1 MIILITIHHKNQQMK
16 TLFILAIT
24 LAMHNGLLAKN
35 VHVDKYAF
43 AKAKRNHTSS
53 LEKDPV
59 QNTIKV
65 ALLLDTSNS
74 MDGLIDQAR
83 AQLWELVNE
92 LAEAK
97 CGNESRPDLKIAL
110 YEYGND
116 RLNAR
121 EGYIRMVSAF
131 STDLDEISESLF
143 TLTTNGGNEYCGNVI
158 QTSLHQLDW
167 GKNAGDL
174 NLIFIAGNEPFDQG
188 PVRYQ
193 DAASEACGKDVTIN
207 TIFCGEYNEGI
218 ATRWKDGASLTQ
230 GDYIAIN
237 SDRATV
243 HIPSPY
249 DDTILQKNEE
259 LNKTYVGYGNL
270 APSKKELQSSQDS
283 NAKSYGNA
291 NAVKRAVSKSS
302 RLYKNT
308 SWDLVDAVEEN
319 EEIIIAIEETELPE
333 ELKGKTNEEIK
344 KYVAKKKEERIKI
357 QQEITALNTKRKKF
371 ISSKIDT
378 KDNALRN
385 ALIDAVKKQGRAK
398 NYKWE

>member
-1 MIILITIHHKNQQMK
+1 MIILNSIHHKNQQMK

-24 LAMHNGLLAKN
+24 LAMHNGLLATN
-35 VHVDKYAF
+35 LHGNEYAF
-43 AKAKRNHTSS
+43 AKAEKNHIPSFT
-53 LEKDPV
+53 KDPV

-97 CGNESRPDLKIAL
+97 CGDESRPDLKIAL

-131 STDLDEISESLF
+131 STDLDEISKNLF
-143 TLTTNGGNEYCGNVI
+143 SLTTNGGNEYCGNVI
-158 QTSLHQLDW
+158 QSSLNQLEW
-167 GKNAGDL
+167 GKNKNDL

-193 DAASEACGKDVTIN
+193 DAASNACGKDVTIN
-207 TIFCGEYNEGI
+207 TIFCGDYNEGLN
-218 ATRWKDGASLTQ
+218 TNWKDGASLTQ

-237 SDRATV
+237 SDKATV

-249 DDTILQKNEE
+249 DDKILRKNEE

-270 APSKKELQSSQDS
+270 APSKMALQSSQDS
-283 NAKSYGNA
+283 NAQSYGNA

-308 SWDLVDAVEEN
+308 SWDLVDAMEEN
-319 EEIIIAIEETELPE
+319 EEIIVELKETSLPQ
-333 ELKGKTNEEIK
+333 ELKGKTEKEIK
-344 KYVAKKKEERIKI
+344 EYVSKKKKQRKTI
-357 QQEITALNTKRKKF
+357 QQEIASLNKKRQEF
-371 ISSKIDT
+371 VDSKTDT
-378 KDNALRN
+378 SDNELRN
-385 ALIDAVKKQGRAK
+385 ALIDAIKKQGRAK
-398 NYKWE
+398 NYSWE

>member
-1 MIILITIHHKNQQMK
+1 MIILNSIHHKNQQMK

-24 LAMHNGLLAKN
+24 LAMHSSLLATN
-35 VHVDKYAF
+35 LHGDKYAF
-43 AKAKRNHTSS
+43 AKAEKNQTSS
-53 LEKDPV
+53 FKKDLV
-59 QNTIKV
+59 QSTIKV

-131 STDLDEISESLF
+131 STDLDEISKNLF
-143 TLTTNGGNEYCGNVI
+143 ALTTNGGNEYCGNVI
-158 QTSLHQLDW
+158 KNSLHQLDW
-167 GKNAGDL
+167 GKNANDL

-193 DAASEACGKDVTIN
+193 DAASLACGKDVTIN
-207 TIFCGEYNEGI
+207 TIFCGDYNEGLQ
-218 ATRWKDGASLTQ
+218 TKWKDGASLTQ

-249 DDTILQKNEE
+249 DDKILQKNEE

-270 APSKKELQSSQDS
+270 ASSKMALQSSQDS
-283 NAKSYGNA
+283 NAQTYGNA

-308 SWDLVDAVEEN
+308 SWDLVDAMEEN
-319 EEIIIAIEETELPE
+319 EEIIVELKEAALPI
-333 ELKGKTNEEIK
+333 ELKGKTDKEIK
-344 KYVAKKKEERIKI
+344 EYVTIKKEDRTRI
-357 QQEITALNTKRKKF
+357 QQEIASLNKKRKDYVD
-371 ISSKIDT
+371 SKTDT
-378 KDNALRN
+378 ADNELRN
-385 ALIDAVKKQGRAK
+385 ALIDAIKKQGRAK
-398 NYKWE
+398 NYSWK

>member
-1 MIILITIHHKNQQMK
+1 MK
-16 TLFILAIT
+16 TLFILAMT
-24 LAMHNGLLAKN
+24 LALHSGLLVTN
-35 VHVDKYAF
+35 GNEDGHAF
-43 AKAKRNHTSS
+43 AKTEKNHTSS
-53 LEKDPV
+53 LKKDPA

-97 CGNESRPDLKIAL
+97 CGNESRPALKIAL

-121 EGYIRMVSAF
+121 EGYIRMVNSF
-131 STDLDEISESLF
+131 STDLDEISKNLF
-143 TLTTNGGNEYCGNVI
+143 SLTTNGGNEYCGNVI
-158 QTSLHQLDW
+158 QNSLNQLEW
-167 GKNAGDL
+167 GKNKNDL
-174 NLIFIAGNEPFDQG
+174 NFIFIAGNEPFDQG

-193 DAASEACGKDVTIN
+193 DAASNACGKDVTIN
-207 TIFCGEYNEGI
+207 TIFCGDYNEGLN
-218 ATRWKDGASLTQ
+218 TNWKDGASLTQ

-243 HIPSPY
+243 HVPSPY
-249 DDTILQKNEE
+249 DDKILQKNEE

-270 APSKKELQSSQDS
+270 ASSKLALQSSQDS
-283 NAKSYGNA
+283 NAQSYGNA

-308 SWDLVDAVEEN
+308 SWDLVDAMEEN
-319 EEIIIAIEETELPE
+319 EAVVVELKETSLPK
-333 ELKGKTNEEIK
+333 ELKGKTEKEIR
-344 KYVAKKKEERIKI
+344 KYVYEKKKQRTRI
-357 QQEITALNTKRKKF
+357 QGEIAKLNIKRKEF
-371 ISSKIDT
+371 LESKTNT
-378 KDNALRN
+378 KDNELRN
-385 ALIDAVKKQGRAK
+385 ALVNAIKKQGRLK
-398 NYKWE
+398 NYHWE